1 MLRFDYS
8 SMNNDAV
15 FDWDDL
21 RHFLAVARAGS
32 TLGAARALG
41 ASQPTVVRRIA
52 ALEAAVG
59 AALFERRRSGY
70 SLTPLGLATLPMAE
84 RVEAAVQNIAD
95 ALDAHCR
102 RLAGCI
108 RVTASESVGNVLLTP
123 AVIAFRRAHPA
134 IEVEIVISDHFLDLA
149 RGEADVAIRATTGT
163 LEDSDLVARL
173 LSDAPWAV
181 YCSRAYGET
190 AGIPKTAD
198 ELACHA
204 VIGGEG
210 AIRETSGLRWLEEVA
225 PHAQV
230 AWRSNSLTNLQA
242 AVRAGLGVS
251 TLPCLIG
258 ASDPDLVKCFAAGEV
273 MNGRIWLIVT
283 PEMRKRPH
291 ICAFTAALIEHFKAN
306 RALIYDE
313 AG

>member
-1 MLRFDYS
+1 
-8 SMNNDAV
+8 V

-32 TLGAARALG
+32 TLGAARELG
-41 ASQPTVVRRIA
+41 TSQPTVVRRIA

-59 AALFERRRSGY
+59 ATLFERRRSGY
-70 SLTPLGLATLPMAE
+70 SLTALGREMLPMAE
-84 RVEAAVQNIAD
+84 RVEGEAQNVAD
-95 ALDAHCR
+95 TLAAHCR
-102 RLAGCI
+102 RLAGRI

-134 IEVEIVISDHFLDLA
+134 IEVEIVITDRFLDLA

-190 AGIPKTAD
+190 AGVPRTPA

-210 AIRETSGLRWLEEVA
+210 AIRETSGLRWLEEIA

-273 MNGRIWLIVT
+273 MNGRIWLVI
-283 PEMRKRPH
+283 PPKLRQSPPIR
-291 ICAFTAALIEHFKAN
+291 AFSAALAAHFRAN